1 MIHLNKRF
9 FSIKPLIRQ
18 QQKSSGILSQS
29 KTLEIWPSKTTNN
42 YEVRQEKTTGITDS
56 ISNFNSNKTTNNSA
70 TQTLFPLMNAILP
83 TPLLQ
88 PIDSAI
94 HHFLP
99 RGYASG
105 SVPLNYFDYTRWSI
119 AAAVASSAAMVLSTQ
134 SLLYAIGLGAGS
146 IPTAAALNWVLK
158 DGLGQLGGVLFA
170 SLVNNRF
177 DSDPKRW
184 RVVAA
189 VALDGAVFLQALT
202 PLAPALFLPVAALA
216 NVGMNV
222 SWLAAS
228 ASRAGIHLSFSN
240 SRTGTNIADI
250 TAKAGSQTT
259 FASTMGMACGVIISP
274 FVGSSPELIIP
285 TLVSISLIH
294 LGCTYRGL
302 RHVTLNTLNEQ
313 RAEFIAYQYVTKNTI
328 PSIDLVSI
336 QEVVIGK
343 NGQHLFQGFQSVLL
357 STNVLTVNDDILQ
370 YIDPT
375 TLPQQEMD
383 NITMSLHK
391 LNYVVIVQDDKEKK
405 KNNDK
410 KTIGLIIEEKAESS
424 HVLLGHLHATKL
436 RHLLSINNDVNA
448 CIKET
453 NEWMAKE
460 STSMEYTKLL
470 IENGWNVDNLF
481 LEEDIARRISL
492 LQ

>member
-1 MIHLNKRF
+1 
-9 FSIKPLIRQ
+9 
-18 QQKSSGILSQS
+18 
-29 KTLEIWPSKTTNN
+29 
-42 YEVRQEKTTGITDS
+42 
-56 ISNFNSNKTTNNSA
+56 
-70 TQTLFPLMNAILP
+70 
-83 TPLLQ
+83 
-88 PIDSAI
+88 
-94 HHFLP
+94 
-99 RGYASG
+99 
-105 SVPLNYFDYTRWSI
+105 
-119 AAAVASSAAMVLSTQ
+119 
-134 SLLYAIGLGAGS
+134 
-146 IPTAAALNWVLK
+146 
-158 DGLGQLGGVLFA
+158 
-170 SLVNNRF
+170 
-177 DSDPKRW
+177 
-184 RVVAA
+184 
-189 VALDGAVFLQALT
+189 
-202 PLAPALFLPVAALA
+202 
-216 NVGMNV
+216 
-222 SWLAAS
+222 
-228 ASRAGIHLSFSN
+228 
-240 SRTGTNIADI
+240 

-294 LGCTYRGL
+294 LSCTYRGL

-391 LNYVVIVQDDKEKK
+391 LNYVVIVQDETEKEKK
-405 KNNDK
+405 KNNEK

-470 IENGWNVDNLF
+470 I
-481 LEEDIARRISL
+481 
-492 LQ
+492 